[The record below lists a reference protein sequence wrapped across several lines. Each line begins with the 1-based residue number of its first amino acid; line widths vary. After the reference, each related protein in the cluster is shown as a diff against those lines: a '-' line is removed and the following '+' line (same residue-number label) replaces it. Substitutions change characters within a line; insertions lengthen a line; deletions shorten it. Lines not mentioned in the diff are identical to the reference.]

1 MPPSADAATGPSILI
16 VDDTPANLR
25 LLSQMLTEHG
35 YRARPAPDGPAAL
48 AAACAEVP
56 DLILLDVRMP
66 GMNGY
71 EVCAKLKTDAAT
83 CDIPVI
89 FISALDA
96 AQDKVEAFA
105 AGGVDYVTKPFQVE
119 EVLARVQTHLAL
131 RELQKRL
138 EDANEKMARELAL
151 AGEVQASFL
160 PRRLPELRG
169 WQLAAR
175 LSPARETSGDFYDF
189 VSLPGGLLG
198 IVVADVT
205 DKGAGAALCMALSCT
220 LLRTYAEEYPSQPEV
235 VLSAVNRRLIKD
247 TQCAQLVTAFY
258 GILDPVSGILTY
270 CNAGHPPPCLFRST
284 HGSEVQG
291 LVHTGMALGTFEDQ
305 IWEQGL
311 VQLSAGDTLVLYTDG
326 VTEAINGEAALFEE
340 ERLHESVRR
349 SLGRPAVEILDS
361 VMAAVHA
368 FADGTLQSDDI
379 ALMVLVREKDVQ
391 KA

>member
-1 MPPSADAATGPSILI
+1 MSPSTDGASGPNILI

-25 LLSQMLTEHG
+25 LLSQMLVEHG
-35 YRARPAPDGPAAL
+35 YRARPVTDGATAL
-48 AAACAEVP
+48 AAARAEVP

-66 GMNGY
+66 VMNGY
-71 EVCAKLKTDAAT
+71 EVCAQLKLDAGT

-138 EDANEKMARELAL
+138 QDANEKMARELAL

-160 PRRLPELRG
+160 PHRLPELPG

-189 VSLPGGLLG
+189 ISLPNGLLG
-198 IVVADVT
+198 IVVADVS

-220 LLRTYAEEYPSQPEV
+220 LLRTYAEEYPTQPDAA
-235 VLSAVNRRLIKD
+235 LSAVNRRLIKD
-247 TQCAQLVTAFY
+247 TQCDQLVTAFY
-258 GILDPVSGILTY
+258 GVLDPATGSLAY
-270 CNAGHPPPCLFRST
+270 CNAGHPPPYLVGST
-284 HGSEVQG
+284 AGTDLQK
-291 LVHTGMALGTFEDQ
+291 LMLTGMALGVFDDVSWKRGM
-305 IWEQGL
+305 I
-311 VQLSAGDTLVLYTDG
+311 QLAPGDALVLYTDG
-326 VTEAINGEAALFEE
+326 VTEAFNQEASLFDE
-340 ERLHESVRR
+340 ERLQTSVRR
-349 SLGRPAVEILDS
+349 SFGRPAREILDA
-361 VMAAVHA
+361 VMTDVHL
-368 FADGTLQSDDI
+368 FADGALQSDDI
-379 ALMVLVREKDVQ
+379 ALIVLVRERDG
-391 KA
+391 AN